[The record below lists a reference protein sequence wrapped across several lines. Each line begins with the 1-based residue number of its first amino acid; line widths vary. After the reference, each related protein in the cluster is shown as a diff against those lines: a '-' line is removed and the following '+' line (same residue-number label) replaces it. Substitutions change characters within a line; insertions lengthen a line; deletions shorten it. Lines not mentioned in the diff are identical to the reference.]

1 MIGSLSLVIDSSG
14 KVSVRRRHARRLQKK
29 GYADCSTDKC
39 RCRTSSNPLKFTGLW
54 NTSAAPA
61 AIARLRRLPWSD
73 YGYVSRRWIGF
84 ERCYGVITSTGGHAE
99 IHDDQIGTG
108 RSCLLYGLKPGRC
121 FNRFVAGFPEAEQ
134 QQFSNGGI
142 VIDDENLAFDRF
154 GTVTH
159 GPHFKNLSILINQF
173 RWPAFLVVPPLISFC
188 GIELDRRA
196 ESGTRGLI

>member
-1 MIGSLSLVIDSSG
+1 MSLQDELQPAKIYGFVEYLGGAGSDSTIEKTSLEKSCE
-14 KVSVRRRHARRLQKK
+14 
-29 GYADCSTDKC
+29 Y
-39 RCRTSSNPLKFTGLW
+39 
-54 NTSAAPA
+54 
-61 AIARLRRLPWSD
+61 D
-73 YGYVSRRWIGF
+73 YRYVSRRWIGF

-121 FNRFVAGFPEAEQ
+121 FNRFVAGFPEAEH

-159 GPHFKNLSILINQF
+159 GPHFIKPVHFDQPVSLACF
-173 RWPAFLVVPPLISFC
+173 FGRPPTDFVL
-188 GIELDRRA
+188 RY
-196 ESGTRGLI
+196 

>member
-1 MIGSLSLVIDSSG
+1 MSLQDKLQPAKIYRFVEYLGGAGSDSTIEKTSLEKSCE
-14 KVSVRRRHARRLQKK
+14 
-29 GYADCSTDKC
+29 Y
-39 RCRTSSNPLKFTGLW
+39 
-54 NTSAAPA
+54 
-61 AIARLRRLPWSD
+61 D

-108 RSCLLYGLKPGRC
+108 RSCLLYGMKPGRC
-121 FNRFVAGFPEAEQ
+121 FNRFVAGFSEAEH